1 MSQNH
6 FLKTGSVSA
15 PRTTFD
21 LSHEY
26 KTTMDM
32 GMLIPILIEEGIPS
46 DVWQCKNQ
54 LVIRVQPMVAPIM
67 HKIKATVHYFKVPYR
82 ILDPNF
88 ENFLTG
94 GEDGDYSTP
103 QPTWTPS
110 DITTPGIGSGEF
122 SLWDYFGLPTG
133 VNPVGWEPVD
143 YIRRAYARIWNT
155 YYRDQNV
162 MDEIDEDTNEAI
174 LYRSWSKGY
183 FTSSLPWQQRG
194 QAPAVPLAGLAP
206 IQGLGRLSGAVFSGL
221 PVSVVETDGQTRSY
235 AQNQIIAPTGNG
247 VTYIQGNSAGA
258 HVDVNANL
266 ALAGSFNVA
275 DLREV
280 FQIQKFLERNARSG
294 ARFKEFLMAHWKT
307 APKDSRLQ
315 RPEYLGGTIQEI
327 VTSEVLQTSTSGYE
341 SSPTSTTPQG
351 NMSGHGISVSQSG
364 IKSFTFEEPG
374 LVMALLSIMPEP
386 VYQQGINKQWLRKT
400 RYDFPF
406 PEFVNLSER
415 PINQVELFASGVASE
430 NATIFGYQAMFD
442 ECRVKQ
448 NKVTGQFR
456 SNATQPLDYWHLA
469 RNFSTAPALNSDF
482 LLCKPNKR
490 IFFVE
495 DEHGF
500 LINVGHRLK
509 VTRPLP
515 IIGEPGLIDHH

>member
-6 FLKTGSVSA
+6 FLKTGAVSA

-32 GMLIPILIEEGIPS
+32 GMLVPILCEEGIPA
-46 DVWQCKNQ
+46 DVWQVANQ
-54 LVIRVQPMVAPIM
+54 LVIRCQPMVAPIM

-82 ILDPNF
+82 ILDENF
-88 ENFLTG
+88 EEFLTG
-94 GEDGDYSTP
+94 GEDGSYVTP
-103 QPTWTPS
+103 QPTWTP
-110 DITTPGIGSGEF
+110 TNNGEY
-122 SLWDYFGLPTG
+122 SLWDYLAFPTG
-133 VNPVGWEPVD
+133 VIPTGWEPVD
-143 YIRRAYARIWNT
+143 YPRRAYARIWNT
-155 YYRDQNV
+155 YFRDQNV
-162 MDEIDEDTNEAI
+162 MDEIDEDTNEEI

-194 QAPAVPLAGLAP
+194 PVQAVPISGLAP
-206 IQGLGRLSGAVFSGL
+206 VLGLGFDQFVGDWIEGS
-221 PVSVVETDGQTRSY
+221 
-235 AQNQIIAPTGNG
+235 TGNL
-247 VTYIQGNSAGA
+247 
-258 HVDVNANL
+258 VNADGSVTPVGINGWKSPADAGSIL
-266 ALAGSFNVA
+266 KKSDDGEWPDLNADLSQAGSFNVA

-294 ARFKEFLMAHWKT
+294 ARFKEFLMAHWKV
-307 APKDSRLQ
+307 APTDARLQ

-327 VTSEVLQTSTSGYE
+327 VTSEVLQTSSSGFTE
-341 SSPTSTTPQG
+341 GPQSETPQG
-351 NMSGHGISVSQSG
+351 NLSGHGISVSQSG
-364 IKSFTFEEPG
+364 IKPFKFEEPG

-400 RYDFPF
+400 RYEFPF

-415 PINQVELFASGVASE
+415 PINQVEIFATADATE
-430 NATIFGYQAMFD
+430 NALPFGYQAMFD

-456 SNATQPLDYWHLA
+456 SNATQSLDYWHLA
-469 RNFSTAPALNSDF
+469 RNFATAPGLNTDF
-482 LLCKPNKR
+482 LLCKPDKR